1 MSDSILRIEDLKKH
15 YAIRKGFFNKQ
26 VGTKYV
32 VDGISLEVKNG
43 ETVALIGE
51 SGCGKTVLLRVLLG
65 LEKPTSGRMFFKGEE
80 IENLNKKDRR
90 AVQHQLGMIFQD
102 TIGSM
107 HPRMTIEEILEE
119 ALYLVGE
126 RDKEVM
132 YKKVTDVL
140 LKVGLDPEF
149 RHRFASQLSGG
160 QRQRVV
166 IARALIIKPT
176 IILADEPISAL
187 DVSLQA
193 QVLNLFMDLQE
204 EEKMSMLFVAHDL
217 AVVRQIAHRILIMY
231 LGHILE
237 EAPSNEIYSDARHP
251 YTRVLLKAAP
261 SIAKGVNNESFHV
274 GLKIGDTP
282 DCAAPPKGCLFCTRC
297 MQATDR
303 CYEERPKR
311 VEVSPGHFVSCHLA
325 EQASALIT

>member
-1 MSDSILRIEDLKKH
+1 MSDSILRVEDLKKH

-65 LEKPTSGRMFFKGEE
+65 LEKPTSGKMFFKGQE
-80 IENLNKKDRR
+80 IENLSKKDRR
-90 AVQHQLGMIFQD
+90 VVQHQLGMIFQD

-126 RDKEVM
+126 RDKDAQ

-149 RHRFASQLSGG
+149 RHRLPSQLSGG

-237 EAPSNEIYSDARHP
+237 EAPSNEIYTDARHP

-282 DCAAPPKGCLFCTRC
+282 DCSAPPKGCLFCTRC

-311 VEVSPGHFVSCHLA
+311 TEVSPGHFVCCHLV
-325 EQASALIT
+325 EEASAPAN